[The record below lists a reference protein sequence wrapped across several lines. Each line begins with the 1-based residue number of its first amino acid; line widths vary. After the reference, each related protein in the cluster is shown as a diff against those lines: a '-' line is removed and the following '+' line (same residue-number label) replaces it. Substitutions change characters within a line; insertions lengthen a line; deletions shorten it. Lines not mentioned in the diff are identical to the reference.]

1 MKFVPALLLF
11 VAIRASAQP
20 VVEVSTVR
28 DPELKSYAAMAKGL
42 DAFDAERSRAPQ
54 GALRFLLHPLLRPA
68 ARDETLQELELKIVG
83 EQVALPVPLDADGGF
98 VLPRS
103 AAALEDNANL
113 VLNRKRHTFRWR
125 PEVRSPGVPA
135 NARRLGDLR
144 VQCAVQWAIEQAD
157 LAPAARTALS
167 AAGGPC
173 RSMTMHMGFD
183 APAPLRGAW
192 LRDGERREP
201 IPVSRHYRRVFNP
214 PLADQSWRDDTL
226 VEFEYAR

>member
-1 MKFVPALLLF
+1 MKLLPALLLF
-11 VAIRASAQP
+11 VAVSASAQP

-28 DPELKSYAAMAKGL
+28 DPELKSYATMVKGL

-54 GALRFLLHPLLRPA
+54 GALRFLLRPA
-68 ARDETLQELELKIVG
+68 TREDSLQGLELKIVG
-83 EQVALPVPLDADGGF
+83 DRVALPVPLDADGGF
-98 VLPRS
+98 SLPRS
-103 AAALEDNANL
+103 AAALADDADL
-113 VLNRKRHTFRWR
+113 VLNRKRHAFRWR

-144 VQCAVQWAIEQAD
+144 VQCAVQWAIEQPG

-167 AAGGPC
+167 ASGGPC

-183 APAPLRGAW
+183 APAPLQAAW

-201 IPVSRHYRRVFNP
+201 IPVNRHYRRVFNP
-214 PLADQSWRDDTL
+214 PLADRSWRDDTL